1 MKKSRLSLIIVG
13 IVVLCFDLLS
23 LILRNDFN
31 SNFWFGFGFV
41 QFSFILYLIFQIMIT
56 ENDEAQRGIKPISFI
71 TVSNIAVMMIM
82 AFILY
87 ALPNIE
93 NIRIIVIP
101 YVIFTALIVIG
112 IMLGIY
118 YKKIINYEKQ
128 SNVIVLNKEDC
139 IRELKKSR
147 YSITNMRLAEE
158 VDLIISKLENC
169 ELNENNP
176 RLNSFYENVLFLCD
190 EIRRGLTENML
201 FHISN
206 LNKIIDELKR

>member
-1 MKKSRLSLIIVG
+1 
-13 IVVLCFDLLS
+13 
-23 LILRNDFN
+23 
-31 SNFWFGFGFV
+31 
-41 QFSFILYLIFQIMIT
+41 MIT

-128 SNVIVLNKEDC
+128 SNIIVLNKEDC